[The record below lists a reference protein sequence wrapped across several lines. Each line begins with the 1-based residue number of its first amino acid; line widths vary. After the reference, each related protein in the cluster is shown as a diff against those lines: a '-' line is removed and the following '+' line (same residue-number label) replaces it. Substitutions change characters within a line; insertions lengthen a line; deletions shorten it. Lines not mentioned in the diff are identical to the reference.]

1 MRSRSCCARP
11 AGARQQRHSPARC
24 YNVTSCARRLPTL
37 TAPAHAPARYSLRP
51 CSIDSSPSPSFPRH
65 LTDHE
70 SRPMPKRPA
79 KPTNPM
85 RTPRPLTARQRAFAE
100 LLATWAIEGRD
111 LNYTEAARRVGY
123 KSSTATR
130 VSAHHLAR
138 DPRVQVVIDAA
149 LEQARRALEHRHGV
163 TRERTVEELAHVGF
177 ARLSDLVEWDSTRVT
192 VKDSTT
198 LRERA

>member
-1 MRSRSCCARP
+1 
-11 AGARQQRHSPARC
+11 
-24 YNVTSCARRLPTL
+24 
-37 TAPAHAPARYSLRP
+37 
-51 CSIDSSPSPSFPRH
+51 
-65 LTDHE
+65 
-70 SRPMPKRPA
+70 MPKRPA

-138 DPRVQVVIDAA
+138 DPRVHVVIDAA
-149 LEQARRALEHRHGV
+149 LEQARHALEHRHGV
-163 TRERTVEELAHVGF
+163 TRERTIAELAHLGF

-198 LRERA
+198 LTERAHAAVAQVALTERGVAVKMHRKTEALLAIARLMGYLADEGTTTNLGVQIIVNGGPTGLEVTAKP